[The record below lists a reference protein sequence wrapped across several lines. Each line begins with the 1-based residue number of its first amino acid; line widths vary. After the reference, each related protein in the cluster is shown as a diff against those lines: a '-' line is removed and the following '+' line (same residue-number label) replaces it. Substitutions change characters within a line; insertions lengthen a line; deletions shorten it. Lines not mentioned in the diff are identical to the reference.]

1 MWGTCV
7 YELVAFQ
14 CFQLLTFSCIFKL
27 EHLSIPSVI
36 ITMRDKLGIR
46 ITAKLVLIFICLLFS
61 NIATAQQPYIP
72 FKHYSTVQGLSQNH
86 VIAILQDRQGFMWF
100 GTLEGLNKFDGYEFT
115 IFLHDSKDS
124 TSLIQNFA
132 SYILEDHDGV
142 IWVGTGGG
150 LSRFNR
156 ATNNFTSYKHDPADN
171 NSIRGGLI
179 NEILE
184 DKKGNFWIALTTG
197 YLDYFDRKQDKFTHY
212 QLHKN
217 LTDITS
223 LIIDS
228 DGNLWIGSRSGIAVM
243 DESYKTIMQFRH
255 EPNDRTSLSS
265 SVVFDIFRDDR
276 FHTLKEKA

>member
-1 MWGTCV
+1 
-7 YELVAFQ
+7 
-14 CFQLLTFSCIFKL
+14 
-27 EHLSIPSVI
+27 
-36 ITMRDKLGIR
+36 MRDKLGIR
-46 ITAKLVLIFICLLFS
+46 VTAELVLIFVCLHFS
-61 NIATAQQPYIP
+61 NAATAQQPYIP

-86 VIAILQDRQGFMWF
+86 VITILQDRQGFMWF

-124 TSLIQNFA
+124 TSLVQNFA
-132 SYILEDHDGV
+132 SYIIEDHEGV

-156 ATNNFTSYKHDPADN
+156 ATNTFTSYKHDPSDN
-171 NSIRGGLI
+171 NSISGGLI

-184 DKKGNFWIALTTG
+184 DKHGNFWIALTTG
-197 YLDYFDRKQDKFTHY
+197 YLDYFDRKQNKFIHY

-223 LIIDS
+223 LIIDR

-243 DESYKTIMQFRH
+243 DESHKTIKQFRH
-255 EPNDRTSLSS
+255 EPNDKTSLSS
-265 SVVFDIFRDDR
+265 SIVFDIFQDAEGIIWVATGRGLNQYDHDKSK
-276 FHTLKEKA
+276 FHPSCTP